1 MKITNELPPFFE
13 NGSVD
18 VAIIDTPWN
27 GVAESLEIAAIG
39 VRKSTRKPC
48 AHIRRGSGKLSP

>member
-13 NGSVD
+13 KGSVD

-39 VRKSTRKPC
+39 VEVDEKAVR
-48 AHIRRGSGKLSP
+48 AHPPRQR